1 MTVCWGAQLFPT
13 RKSGSPNGKNWCVS
27 QILQNWAL
35 SQIHPVRHQLFP
47 WVRWLKITG
56 YDRFGVTSISG
67 YLYLIY
73 WHYIGMMSMSFNT
86 GNTWYRKVY
95 GEKEVFIPSL
105 SQLIQFP
112 SLEFYVVRSVL
123 RFFPETTYS

>member
-1 MTVCWGAQLFPT
+1 
-13 RKSGSPNGKNWCVS
+13 
-27 QILQNWAL
+27 
-35 SQIHPVRHQLFP
+35 
-47 WVRWLKITG
+47 
-56 YDRFGVTSISG
+56 
-67 YLYLIY
+67 
-73 WHYIGMMSMSFNT
+73 MSFNT

-112 SLEFYVVRSVL
+112 SLEFYVVRSFL